1 MRGFVNRML
10 LKTIDQMFIDK
21 RFQMRFNIYPLSN
34 QSRNPPKPLLQRGRC
49 FTNSLFRVEAAV
61 GIQPLK

>member
-34 QSRNPPKPLLQRGRC
+34 QSRNPPSVL
-49 FTNSLFRVEAAV
+49 SLSYKEAVASLIV
-61 GIQPLK
+61 FFG